1 MSALGWVIFAVGVIG
16 SIYLS
21 RKYTMR
27 VTQVMLTITGG
38 LSLWIISVLL
48 YTETIANPVP
58 KILGLVILPVISL
71 IFMALIIR
79 KVPKVDSKQKRK
91 NE

>member
-48 YTETIANPVP
+48 YTETIANPVS